1 MKLENKVAVVTGSGR
16 GIGRAI
22 ALAFAREGAKLVL
35 MSRSA
40 AQVEETSREAIKIG
54 AEAVSIS
61 GDISLKNDIEDL
73 VQKTLDRFGPPDI
86 LVNNASVSKKR
97 GFTVDYDDDVWMEV
111 IRINLFGTYLST
123 KYFLKT
129 MIPRKT
135 GRIINISSIAGKSA
149 HPFNSPYS
157 ASKHGILGLTKTV
170 ALEMGMLGVNGIT
183 VNAICPGPTKTDMV
197 VGEDGLLE
205 FLTHHFGE
213 TREEIWEKR
222 LKGQNIQGRMLDP
235 EEIATLAVYLASD
248 DAKGITGQAINI
260 DGGFIMH

>member
-1 MKLENKVAVVTGSGR
+1 MKLKDKVAVVTGSGR

-35 MSRSA
+35 MARTA
-40 AQVEETSREAIKIG
+40 AQVEETCREAIRIG
-54 AEAVSIS
+54 TEAVSMS
-61 GDISLKNDIEDL
+61 GDISRKADIENL
-73 VQKTLDRFGPPDI
+73 VRKTLDRFGPPDI

-97 GFTVDYDDDVWMEV
+97 AFTVDYDDDVWQEV
-111 IRINLFGTYLST
+111 IRINLVGTYLST

-149 HPFNSPYS
+149 QPFNSPYA

-170 ALEMGMLGVNGIT
+170 ALEMGMLGVNEIT
-183 VNAICPGPTKTDMV
+183 VNAICPGPTKTDMLE
-197 VGEDGLLE
+197 GEDGMFE
-205 FLTHHFGE
+205 FLARHFGE
-213 TREEIWEKR
+213 TREEIWERR
-222 LKGQNIQGRMLDP
+222 LKGQNIQARMLDP
-235 EEIATLAVYLASD
+235 EEIAAMAVFLASD
-248 DAKGITGQAINI
+248 EAKGITGQAINV